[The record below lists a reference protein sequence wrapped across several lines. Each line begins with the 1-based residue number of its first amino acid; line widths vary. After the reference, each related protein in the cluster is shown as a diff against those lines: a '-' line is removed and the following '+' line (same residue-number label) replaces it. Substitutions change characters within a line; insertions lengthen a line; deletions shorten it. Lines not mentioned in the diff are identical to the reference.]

1 MSTVLQKVYA
11 SAPINDLPIHTLTLL
26 ADTFGA
32 IRICE
37 GFDDVTA
44 GLETGEFV
52 TFTASGMGVSLPARS
67 VKGSQNLQFQL
78 DNITGLA
85 LDKINSAIDA
95 GDKITVVYRVYT
107 KSNLNEP
114 GEPPVEMV
122 ASDVKANAKRVNVVA
137 SFTDLVNKAWPRRRY
152 IPSIAPGLKYF
163 S

>member
-11 SAPINDLPIHTLTLL
+11 SAPTNDLPIHTLTLL
-26 ADTFGA
+26 ADSFGT

-37 GFDDVTA
+37 GFDNVTA

-52 TFTASGMGVSLPARS
+52 EFTASGMGISLPTRS
-67 VKGSQNLQFQL
+67 VKGRQDLQFQL
-78 DNITGLA
+78 DNITGEA
-85 LDKINSAIDA
+85 ITKINLAIDA
-95 GDKITVVYRVYT
+95 GDKIKVVYRVYT

-114 GEPPVEMV
+114 AEPPVEMV

-137 SFTDLVNKAWPRRRY
+137 SFTDLVNKAWPRKRY
-152 IPSIAPGLKYF
+152 TPTIAPGLKYF